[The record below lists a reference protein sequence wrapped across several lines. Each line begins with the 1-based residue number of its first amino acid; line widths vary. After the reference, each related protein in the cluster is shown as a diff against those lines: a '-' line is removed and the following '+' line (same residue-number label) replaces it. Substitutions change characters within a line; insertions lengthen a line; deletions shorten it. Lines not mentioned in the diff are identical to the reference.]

1 MALSIS
7 GIRKPSLIKAGW
19 SHYKSIDKR
28 IKDAR
33 TENLIQIPNWYFP
46 HSGFTGGLWIEF
58 QPQELKRINSRG
70 RGGYYEIDKLGPVY
84 RFLAPNDGLQ
94 EAHNHEWS
102 TYETIFSKLLALESK
117 LVVGA
122 EQAKQIGSSLMG
134 SINRAFASGEW
145 PSGQEISAALQTAV
159 AVDIPN
165 RKIDAPLAY
174 TNSPRRQFM
183 VTFPLLSE
191 GLKTNLVQ
199 IVKDISAYA
208 AAKNINDSY
217 IGWPHLWS
225 IQTSPRGIIDIDLAA
240 CTSVQTTWQH
250 PYRNGVPQRCELT
263 LSFLDVSPLF
273 AQTIR
278 FGNLINISKN
288 LKQES
293 YSESIKRSNNFSLKT
308 EIEDI
313 KDSIKQVTDRLG
325 YPSNARS

>member
-1 MALSIS
+1 MGLSIS
-7 GIRKPSLIKAGW
+7 GIRKPSIVKSGW
-19 SHYKSIDKR
+19 SHYKSISKR

-33 TENLIQIPNWYFP
+33 TQNLIQIPNWYFP
-46 HSGFTGGLWIEF
+46 HSGFTGGLWLEL

-84 RFLAPNDGLQ
+84 RFLAPNDGIQ

-102 TYETIFSKLLALESK
+102 TYETIFSKLLALEAKVS
-117 LVVGA
+117 VGLD
-122 EQAKQIGSSLMG
+122 QAGQIGESLMG
-134 SINRAFASGEW
+134 SINRAFAAGKF
-145 PSGQEISAALQTAV
+145 PSGRQMMEAIKAATAV
-159 AVDIPN
+159 DVPTK
-165 RKIDAPLAY
+165 KIDAPLAY

-191 GLKTNLVQ
+191 GLKTNLVE

-208 AAKNINDSY
+208 AAKNINESY

-225 IQTSPRGIIDIDLAA
+225 IQSSPRGILDIDLAA

-250 PYRNGVPQRCELT
+250 PYRNGIPQRCELT

-278 FGNLINISKN
+278 FGNLITISDN
-288 LKQES
+288 LEQNSFAES
-293 YSESIKRSNNFSLKT
+293 VKRANNFSLST

-313 KDSIKQVTDRLG
+313 KNSIKQVTDRLG
-325 YPSNARS
+325 YPSKVI